1 MQKKIFIIDD
11 HELFSRS
18 LEMMINSFEDYRVT
32 FCGQNGQDLVNK
44 LKNKSSQTPDIIL
57 LDINMPVMNG
67 YETAEWL
74 NEHHPDLN
82 VLVLSMLDNEEIIL
96 KMIKKGIKGYLPK
109 DISPK
114 ILRKALDDTI
124 NYGFFQ
130 SEQVTK
136 ALIKA
141 VNKDKLNEL
150 ELKDKELQFVK
161 LSCSEMT
168 YKEIASIMS
177 LSPKTI
183 DGYRDML
190 FEKLEVKSRVGL
202 VIYAIRHGL
211 YEI

>member
-1 MQKKIFIIDD
+1 
-11 HELFSRS
+11 
-18 LEMMINSFEDYRVT
+18 
-32 FCGQNGQDLVNK
+32 
-44 LKNKSSQTPDIIL
+44 
-57 LDINMPVMNG
+57 MPVMNG
-67 YETAEWL
+67 YETADWL
-74 NEHHPDLN
+74 MQHHPELN
-82 VLVLSMLDNEEIIL
+82 VLVLSMLDNEDIIL
-96 KMIKKGIKGYLPK
+96 KMIKKGIKGYILK

-124 NYGFFQ
+124 NYGFYQ
-130 SEQVTK
+130 SELVTK

-141 VNKDKLNEL
+141 VNKDKLKEL
-150 ELKDKELQFVK
+150 DLKEKELQFVK

-168 YKEIASIMS
+168 YKEIASVMS